1 METYRVSIF
10 VDIFIEFVVFCR
22 GFSSRLC
29 VRIHTKSIDIKVARM
44 SKRSALIYS
53 IAFVGIIVVSM
64 FYKFFAVG
72 DIRLPIIGEI
82 TMKDDRLD
90 RIIHASDT
98 ANVTS
103 TVNATTE
110 TVATSVTSSTIVIY
124 LAGAIDSPGV
134 YEVNRY
140 IRLYEVIELA
150 GGLTSEA
157 RADRINM
164 VYQLTEDMSIY
175 IPYVSDE
182 ALVGE
187 DGFLSANGDTGIIIS
202 DGQDNDAGS
211 ERALVNINTASIDEL
226 DSLPGIGPAMAE
238 RIIDYRTTNGN
249 FNSIEDIM
257 NVSGIGETKF
267 NEISSL
273 ICV

>member
-22 GFSSRLC
+22 GFSSLLY
-29 VRIHTKSIDIKVARM
+29 VRIHTKSIDIKVAGM

-98 ANVTS
+98 ANITS
-103 TVNATTE
+103 TVEATTE
-110 TVATSVTSSTIVIY
+110 TVATSITSSTIVIY
-124 LAGAIDSPGV
+124 LAGAIDSPGI

-157 RADRINM
+157 EADRINM
-164 VYQLTEDMSIY
+164 IYQLTEDMSIY
-175 IPYVSDE
+175 IPYVIDE
-182 ALVGE
+182 AVASE
-187 DGFLSANGDTGIIIS
+187 DGFLSANEDSGIIIS
-202 DGQDNDAGS
+202 DGQNNDAGS
-211 ERALVNINTASIDEL
+211 EGTLVNINSATIDEL

-238 RIIDYRTTNGN
+238 RIIEYRTTNGN

-267 NEISSL
+267 NVISSL

>member
-1 METYRVSIF
+1 
-10 VDIFIEFVVFCR
+10 
-22 GFSSRLC
+22 
-29 VRIHTKSIDIKVARM
+29 M

-98 ANVTS
+98 SNVTS
-103 TVNATTE
+103 TVEATTE
-110 TVATSVTSSTIVIY
+110 TVATSITSSTIVIY
-124 LAGAIDSPGV
+124 LAGAIDSPGI

-157 RADRINM
+157 EVDRINM

-182 ALVGE
+182 TLVGE
-187 DGFLSANGDTGIIIS
+187 DGFFSANGDTGIIIS

-211 ERALVNINTASIDEL
+211 EGVLVNINTASIDEL

-238 RIIDYRTTNGN
+238 RIIEYRTTNGN